1 MLDTVTP
8 RNLDE
13 IDAELAHI
21 KMERDTLARRIAEL
35 AAYGWVID
43 RDDIDATAY
52 RVTKMRITALY
63 DELGDIRKAAL
74 ATLVADRG

>member
-35 AAYGWVID
+35 AAYGWAID